1 MTVWFLV
8 LSMCKTKYLTKADT
22 LNAPKSNC
30 CHSRCTVMSIIV
42 VEINAMYEEELTLC
56 ASEVAI
62 KLEVATDRN
71 MNT

>member
-1 MTVWFLV
+1 
-8 LSMCKTKYLTKADT
+8 
-22 LNAPKSNC
+22 
-30 CHSRCTVMSIIV
+30 MSIIV

>member
-1 MTVWFLV
+1 
-8 LSMCKTKYLTKADT
+8 
-22 LNAPKSNC
+22 
-30 CHSRCTVMSIIV
+30 MSIIDL
-42 VEINAMYEEELTLC
+42 EINAMYEEEELTLC